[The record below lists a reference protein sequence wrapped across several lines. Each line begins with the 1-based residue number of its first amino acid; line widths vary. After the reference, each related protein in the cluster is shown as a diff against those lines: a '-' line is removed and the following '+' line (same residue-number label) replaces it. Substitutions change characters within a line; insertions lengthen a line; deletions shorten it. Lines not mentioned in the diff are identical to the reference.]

1 MIYYVVKVLI
11 TSFLVVFISEIA
23 KRSSFVGAVVAS
35 LPLTSVLA
43 MIWMYQETKEAGKV
57 ADLSA
62 GIFWLVL
69 PSLPFFLLFPY
80 LLRLK
85 WNFYGALAASS
96 AVMVGLYFA
105 MVYVAGKAGIRI

>member
-1 MIYYVVKVLI
+1 MVYYVVKVLI
-11 TSFLVVFISEIA
+11 TSLLVVFISEIA
-23 KRSSFVGAVVAS
+23 KRSSLMGAVVAS

-43 MIWMYQETKEAGKV
+43 MIWMYQETREAGKV

-96 AVMVGLYFA
+96 AVMVGLYFGL
-105 MVYVAGKAGIRI
+105 VYFAGKAGIRI

>member
-1 MIYYVVKVLI
+1 VAYYFFKFLI
-11 TSFLVVFISEIA
+11 TSLLVVFISEIA
-23 KRSSFVGAVVAS
+23 KRSSFLGAVLAS

-43 MIWMYQETKEAGKV
+43 MIWIYQETREAGKV
-57 ADLSA
+57 ADMSA

-69 PSLPFFLLFPY
+69 PSLPFFWLFPY

-105 MVYVAGKAGIRI
+105 LVYVAGKAGIRI